1 MPRQLR
7 WQFSRDRIPAYFCLR
22 FKARL
27 DQCAVHSGPLK
38 ARFYHNARHYGQLK
52 ARPALSISPPFLL
65 PPFSLIGDFGKQNT
79 RGNVSK
85 ISVSLA
91 CYWQIGSKST
101 NHSPIAWRRDGKKV
115 TLVAA
120 IGGLR
125 SDLSVTRKTDG
136 DFGNVSAGVLFSK
149 VAYQRKRW

>member
-1 MPRQLR
+1 MTVQSG
-7 WQFSRDRIPAYFCLR
+7 QNCLR

-38 ARFYHNARHYGQLK
+38 ARFYHYARHYGPLK

-65 PPFSLIGDFGKQNT
+65 PPFTLIRDFGKQNT

-101 NHSPIAWRRDGKKV
+101 NHSPIAWRREGKKV

-120 IGGLR
+120 IGGFP
-125 SDLSVTRKTDG
+125 SELSITLKTETLETFPG
-136 DFGNVSAGVLFSK
+136 VFCFPKSRIKGESACKFWS
-149 VAYQRKRW
+149 